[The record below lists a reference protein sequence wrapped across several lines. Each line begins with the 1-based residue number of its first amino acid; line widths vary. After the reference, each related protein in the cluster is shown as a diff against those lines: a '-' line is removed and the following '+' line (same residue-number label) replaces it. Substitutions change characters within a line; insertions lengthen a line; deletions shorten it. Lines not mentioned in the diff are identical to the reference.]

1 MERLYILLGYFL
13 VALILL
19 CVIYESMW
27 AWIFAILFL
36 FLYYFIFKI
45 KNYNTIHLKLC
56 YIFLIVGIL
65 LSFFMR

>member
-36 FLYYFIFKI
+36 FLYNNLDMNGLFSNKLFNFLLIP
-45 KNYNTIHLKLC
+45 THL
-56 YIFLIVGIL
+56 
-65 LSFFMR
+65 